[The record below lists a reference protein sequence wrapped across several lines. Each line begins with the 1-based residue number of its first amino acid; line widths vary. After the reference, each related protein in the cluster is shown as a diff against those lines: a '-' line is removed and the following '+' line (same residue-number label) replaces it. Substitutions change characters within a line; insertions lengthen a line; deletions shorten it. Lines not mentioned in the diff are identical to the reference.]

1 MDMIPPPSHP
11 TYDLKAVI
19 KLALAEDSA
28 GQGDVTSMATIPA
41 DVEVEAYFLAKED
54 GVVAGIALAEMI
66 FHEVDPSLKV
76 EWSQKDG
83 NRVKKGLRLGKV
95 YGRAHSIVVAERVVL
110 NFMQRMSGIAT
121 LTKAMADAAYPAVVL
136 ETRKT
141 APGLRLV
148 DKWAVL
154 IGGGKN
160 HRLGLFDMVLIK
172 DNHIS
177 IAGGVT
183 NALKSTDQYL
193 QRTNLQMEVEI
204 ETRTL
209 EEVKEVLEYTSQ
221 NKTFLARI
229 MLDNM
234 VIPKPNGDVD
244 VSMLKEAVGMIDGR
258 FETEAS
264 GNVTL
269 DTVHQIGQT
278 GVTYI
283 SSGALTHSVRA
294 LDISLKIDTEL
305 ALEVGRRTNRA

>member
-1 MDMIPPPSHP
+1 MPSHP
-11 TYDLKAVI
+11 TYDIKAVI
-19 KLALAEDSA
+19 NLALAEDSA
-28 GQGDVTSMATIPA
+28 NLGDVTSMATIPA
-41 DVEVEAYFLAKED
+41 QMEVEAHFLAKED
-54 GVVAGIALAEMI
+54 GIVAGISLAEMI
-66 FHEVDPSLKV
+66 FHEVDPSLKL
-76 EWSQKDG
+76 EWCKKDG
-83 NRVKKGLRLGKV
+83 DRVYKGLKLGKV

-121 LTKAMADAAYPAVVL
+121 LTKEMADAAYPAVVL

-154 IGGGKN
+154 IGGGNN

-177 IAGGVT
+177 IAGGIT
-183 NALKSTDQYL
+183 QALKSADHHLL
-193 QRTNLQMEVEI
+193 QNDLQMEVEV

-209 EEVKEVLEYTSQ
+209 EEIKEVLEYASQ
-221 NKTFLARI
+221 NKTSLTRI

-234 VIPKPNGDVD
+234 VIPQPNGDVD
-244 VSMLKEAVGMIDGR
+244 VSMLKEAVRMIDGR

-269 DTVHQIGQT
+269 ETIHQIGQT